1 MNWPLK
7 SKPVKRNGCFEGC
20 VLLVVGA
27 IAAAIALP
35 SFLTIK
41 HNDPIKGAKLIL
53 MNIYKECVYL
63 QATKKEGASLSLLYM
78 DSMQPPVPRHLDWE
92 IVDLESRNSLDP
104 GQDCFRADLLAIPI
118 RSKSYKQLA
127 YGLNLQNGQ
136 KSCITRDGEKHDDWS
151 CE

>member
-1 MNWPLK
+1 MNWPPK

-27 IAAAIALP
+27 MAVVIALP

-41 HNDPIKGAKLIL
+41 ANDPVKGVKLVL
-53 MNIYKECVYL
+53 MNVYKECAYL
-63 QATKKEGASLSLLYM
+63 QATKKEGTSLSLLYM

-92 IVDLESRNSLDP
+92 IVDLESRNSLNPD
-104 GQDCFRADLLAIPI
+104 QDCFRADLLAIPI
-118 RSKSYKQLA
+118 HSESYKQLA

-136 KSCITRDGEKHDDWS
+136 QSCVTRDGEKRDDWS